1 MRKQT
6 SVSKIGRILCLA
18 ALLLGSLLSFSA
30 FAEGEMAGD
39 GTEQNPYIV
48 MNEEQLVSLGDM
60 AQPIGYVRLGS
71 DLDMSKLD
79 PEQFP
84 TVTAVIPQLSGVF
97 YGDGHTI
104 KNLTLKGGKGSY
116 SSGEVNTGLI
126 GELSGTVRDLKMTG
140 VAIEKDIGTWNN
152 VGSIAGRVAEG
163 ASAAVKNCIVTGNIS
178 YDGGGTGST
187 QIGGL
192 VGMING
198 TYNTPTSLTVE
209 QCVSGISIIAK
220 SSAQGYGG
228 GILGSAQYYSTVTVD
243 KCAILGAETDG
254 VRICVSDMGNA
265 NCGVVGYINSG
276 SVSLTLKD
284 SYLGAKVS
292 GSKKYGIAYTGSF
305 TPALSVTNFH
315 YDSTVNPSPSAYSSF
330 EMLNKGTV
338 TVTANTT
345 EEIQLLSMEGFEVRE
360 DEFGKY
366 PVPVWSPLQPSAPQ
380 CENGIRFEG
389 SAAYVSAKEA
399 GAYTVVFAAYQN
411 EQLSSVSVVTQAFA
425 AGENQAVAVPADFR
439 IEGAD
444 TVRAMFFRSLADL
457 YPMADAAPYLGT
469 RELNPICPVIKKSPS
484 F

>member
-18 ALLLGSLLSFSA
+18 ALLLCTLLSFSA

-48 MNEEQLVSLGDM
+48 MNEEQLVSLATK

-126 GELSGTVRDLKMTG
+126 GELSGTVRDLKMNG
-140 VAIEKDIGTWNN
+140 VAIEKEIGTQNN

-254 VRICVSDMGNA
+254 VRICVSNMGNA
-265 NCGVVGYINSG
+265 NCGVVGYINNKN
-276 SVSLTLKD
+276 VSLTLSD
-284 SYLGAKVS
+284 SYLAGKVS
-292 GSKKYGIAYTGSF
+292 GSMKNNNYGIAYDASYKSEATI
-305 TPALSVTNFH
+305 TVTNFH
-315 YDSTVNPSPSAYSSF
+315 YDSTVNSGSGSSSF
-330 EMLNKGTV
+330 EMLNKGSV
-338 TVTANTT
+338 TATANTT
-345 EEIQLLSMEGFEVRE
+345 EEIQSLSIEGFEVRVA
-360 DEFGKY
+360 EFGKY
-366 PVPVWSPLQPSAPQ
+366 PVPVWSPLQPPAPQ

-399 GAYTVVFAAYQN
+399 GTYTVVFAAYQN
-411 EQLSSVSVVTQAFA
+411 EQLSSVSVVTRAFE
-425 AGENQAVAVPADFR
+425 AGENQAVAVPDDFR
-439 IEGAD
+439 PEGAD
-444 TVRAMFFRSLADL
+444 TVRAMFFRSLTDL
-457 YPMADAAPYLGT
+457 YPMADVAPYQP
-469 RELNPICPVIKKSPS
+469 EN
-484 F
+484 

>member
-1 MRKQT
+1 
-6 SVSKIGRILCLA
+6 
-18 ALLLGSLLSFSA
+18 
-30 FAEGEMAGD
+30 MAGD

-84 TVTAVIPQLSGVF
+84 TVTAVIPQLRGVF

-126 GELSGTVRDLKMTG
+126 GELSGTVRDLKMNG

-178 YDGGGTGST
+178 YNGGGTGST

-254 VRICVSDMGNA
+254 VRICVSNMGNA

-345 EEIQLLSMEGFEVRE
+345 EEIQSLSMEGFEVRE

-366 PVPVWSPLQPSAPQ
+366 PVPVWSPLQPPAPQ

-399 GAYTVVFAAYQN
+399 GAYTVVFAAYQS

>member
-116 SSGEVNTGLI
+116 NWSEGATYVNTGLI

-163 ASAAVKNCIVTGNIS
+163 ASAAVKNCIVTGSIINS
-178 YDGGGTGST
+178 DT
-187 QIGGL
+187 QNNVCIGALVGALIGNKDAPGGL
-192 VGMING
+192 TATG
-198 TYNTPTSLTVE
+198 
-209 QCVSGISIIAK
+209 CVSDVSITGK
-220 SSAQGYGG
+220 GSGSNYGG
-228 GILGSAQYYSTVTVD
+228 GILGSAQYYGDVTIQ
-243 KCAILGAETDG
+243 KCAILSN
-254 VRICVSDMGNA
+254 VIKMGYSS
-265 NCGVVGYINSG
+265 GVVGYISG
-276 SVSLTLKD
+276 MDVTLTLTD
-284 SYLGAKVS
+284 SYLGGKVS
-292 GSKKYGIAYTGSF
+292 GGSKNYGIAYVVSKLAAT
-305 TPALSVTNFH
+305 TVTNFH
-315 YDSTVNPSPSAYSSF
+315 YDSTVNPSPGAYSSF

-345 EEIQLLSMEGFEVRE
+345 EEIQSLSMEGFEVRE

-399 GAYTVVFAAYQN
+399 GAYTVVFAAHQDERLISY
-411 EQLSSVSVVTQAFA
+411 SVVTQAFA

-457 YPMADAAPYLGT
+457 YPMADAAPYQPK
-469 RELNPICPVIKKSPS
+469 N
-484 F
+484 